1 VILLIC
7 KQQQFRTATIS
18 KEQAMATTTNTQH
31 SFEAPFEQ
39 FKEANDQ
46 ILAAAR
52 KAGALYVDSYEQV
65 VDRALDIESRFA
77 ATAQPEW
84 LKSLIESH
92 VDLSRELTS
101 AYVNTAR
108 NALK

>member
-1 VILLIC
+1 
-7 KQQQFRTATIS
+7 
-18 KEQAMATTTNTQH
+18 MATTDKTQH
-31 SFEAPFEQ
+31 QFEAPFEQ

-108 NALK
+108 SALK

>member
-1 VILLIC
+1 
-7 KQQQFRTATIS
+7 
-18 KEQAMATTTNTQH
+18 MATTTKTQYP
-31 SFEAPFEQ
+31 FEAPFGQ

-52 KAGALYVDSYEQV
+52 KAGAQYIDSYEQT

-77 ATAQPEW
+77 DSAQPEW
-84 LKSLIESH
+84 LKGLIESH
-92 VDLSRELTS
+92 VDLSRELAS

-108 NALK
+108 SALK

>member
-1 VILLIC
+1 
-7 KQQQFRTATIS
+7 
-18 KEQAMATTTNTQH
+18 MATTTKTQY
-31 SFEAPFEQ
+31 PFEQ
-39 FKEANDQ
+39 FKDANDQ

-108 NALK
+108 GALK